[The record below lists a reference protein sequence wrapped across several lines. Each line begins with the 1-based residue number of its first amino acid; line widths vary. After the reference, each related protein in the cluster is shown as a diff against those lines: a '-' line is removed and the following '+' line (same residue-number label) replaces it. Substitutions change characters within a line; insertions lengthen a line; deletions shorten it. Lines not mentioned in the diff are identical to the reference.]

1 MKCLNSVKILSTGAL
16 LLIAC
21 AACSSKKA
29 IAEQEYVNN
38 TVNAE
43 TKERP
48 FNSVSDGVVTDPKKL
63 ERVLLKE

>member
-21 AACSSKKA
+21 AACGSKKA
-29 IAEQEYVNN
+29 VAEQEYANN
-38 TVNAE
+38 TVNTE

-48 FNSVSDGVVTDPKKL
+48 FNSVSEGVVTDPKTVEK
-63 ERVLLKE
+63 VTIKE